1 MEKIMPLQKKLCFN
15 NFLNKVGKYIIN
27 IRHIFSKELVKALLV
42 RQLVA
47 KKLLPVARRQ
57 PCKVLHYQYT
67 HQCTFAAP
75 KMLMLLDSL

>member
-47 KKLLPVARRQ
+47 KKLLQVARR
-57 PCKVLHYQYT
+57 
-67 HQCTFAAP
+67 
-75 KMLMLLDSL
+75 